1 VFAFSAPTR
10 RPIGGGPGGHTPLR
24 PDRPSEPS
32 LRKATCIAAMRGATD
47 GTTRCTTFRRM
58 PRYFFHIRRG
68 RAVSIDKVGVELTNL
83 AEAIEEA
90 GKRGLQIAAR
100 EALSAVAPEP
110 GMIIIDEDWRTVLEL
125 PLE

>member
-1 VFAFSAPTR
+1 MRWRPTEQSR
-10 RPIGGGPGGHTPLR
+10 RT
-24 PDRPSEPS
+24 
-32 LRKATCIAAMRGATD
+32 A
-47 GTTRCTTFRRM
+47 FRRM
-58 PRYFFHIRRG
+58 PRYFFHVRRG

-90 GKRGLQIAAR
+90 GRRGREIAAR

-110 GMIIIDEDWRTVLEL
+110 GIIVIDEDWRTVLEL